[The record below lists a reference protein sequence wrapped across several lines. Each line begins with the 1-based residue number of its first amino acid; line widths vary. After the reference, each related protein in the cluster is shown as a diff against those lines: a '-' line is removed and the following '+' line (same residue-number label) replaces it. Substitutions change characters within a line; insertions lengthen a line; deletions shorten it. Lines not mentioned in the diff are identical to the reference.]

1 MPASVQASGQDFTL
15 LSQTHQQVVGQ
26 LALLRQFLW
35 HHCMSLDINVRTQ
48 WISLASSKPRC
59 DVVLSFGL
67 VMFPKSV
74 QLDFMYPEVRLDSSS
89 LSILGALHLA
99 FHYVPLLLHDRDG
112 FGQHLLQVSRFR
124 ERSVGQDHSHRPQH
138 GMWSQLQDI
147 SDLVSRQVQ
156 NPHKMGTSCR
166 LASST
171 RHQKDPMP
179 FEDKLLVAMF
189 SLSISMAPSFSRYF
203 WTLIPWSQDLHLL
216 LRQEGVDALPI
227 FSCWWGEQW
236 SAGPLQPSFWFMALA
251 AVAVRAPK
259 T

>member
-26 LALLRQFLW
+26 LALLRPSAMAS
-35 HHCMSLDINVRTQ
+35 HGMSLDINVRTQ
-48 WISLASSKPRC
+48 WISLESLASSKPRC

-138 GMWSQLQDI
+138 GM
-147 SDLVSRQVQ
+147 
-156 NPHKMGTSCR
+156 
-166 LASST
+166 
-171 RHQKDPMP
+171 
-179 FEDKLLVAMF
+179 
-189 SLSISMAPSFSRYF
+189 
-203 WTLIPWSQDLHLL
+203 
-216 LRQEGVDALPI
+216 
-227 FSCWWGEQW
+227 
-236 SAGPLQPSFWFMALA
+236 
-251 AVAVRAPK
+251 
-259 T
+259 